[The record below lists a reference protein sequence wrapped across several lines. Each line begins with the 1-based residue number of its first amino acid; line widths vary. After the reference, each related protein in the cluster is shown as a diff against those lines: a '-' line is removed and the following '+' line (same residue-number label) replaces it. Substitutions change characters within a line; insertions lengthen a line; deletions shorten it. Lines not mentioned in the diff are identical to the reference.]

1 LLYSD
6 NIRSRSLT
14 EQPLVIAL
22 VFAVAC
28 VLIGWSGAYL
38 PLLKL
43 PIFPA
48 TDTPGTGASVVA
60 TLIAAGLFTLNIVAI
75 SLFRRRNQILLV
87 WVELFA
93 GVVIFFLA
101 FDLKFPFIL
110 SKLPFLLTQ
119 GVFTTLYVSAISISI
134 ATVLAVI
141 GAIAKL
147 SNNGFAFAIAS
158 FYTSIFRG
166 LPLLVQ
172 IYLIYLGLP
181 QLGIFIDAVPA
192 GIIALSLC
200 YGAYM
205 TEIFRAGIMSIDRG
219 QWEASRAIGFKF
231 GVTMR
236 RIILPQAVPV
246 IVPPLGNQF
255 IAMLKDSSLVSVLG
269 VWELMYLA
277 RTLGQ
282 KDFRHLEMLLTV
294 AAIYWL
300 MTVIFEIIQSQI
312 ERYYQKHRQR

>member
-1 LLYSD
+1 MLFSD
-6 NIRSRSLT
+6 NVRSRGLT
-14 EQPLVIAL
+14 EQPLAIAL
-22 VFAVAC
+22 VFAAAA
-28 VLIGWSGAYL
+28 VLIGWSGAYK
-38 PLLKL
+38 PLLHL
-43 PIFPA
+43 PIFTPS
-48 TDTPGTGASVVA
+48 DTPGYGPWVVA
-60 TLIAAGLFTLNIVAI
+60 IGIAAALLTLNIVVI
-75 SLFRRRNQILLV
+75 SLFRRRHQIFLV
-87 WVELFA
+87 WAELFA
-93 GVVIFFLA
+93 CCVIFFMA
-101 FDLKFPFIL
+101 FDLKFAFIL

-119 GVFTTLYVSAISISI
+119 GVFTTLYVSAVSISI

-141 GAIAKL
+141 GAIAKM
-147 SNNGFAFAIAS
+147 SNNGFAYAIAS

-181 QLGIFIDAVPA
+181 QLGIFIEAVPA

-205 TEIFRAGIMSIDRG
+205 TEIFRAGIMSIDKG

-231 GVTMR
+231 GLTMR

-294 AAIYWL
+294 AAIYWF
-300 MTVIFEIIQSQI
+300 MTIIFEIIQDRI
-312 ERYYQKHRQR
+312 ETYYQKHRQQ